1 MSPKKKTKSKV
12 NQSGPDSLKS
22 KKRQA
27 HISTD
32 KQKQGEATL
41 GASVE
46 LMRLWKE
53 LDDAS

>member
-1 MSPKKKTKSKV
+1 MSNSSDPFLGKTSKLLSV
-12 NQSGPDSLKS
+12 AKT
-22 KKRQA
+22 
-27 HISTD
+27 HIPTD